1 MRTPASQK
9 WLAGFSR
16 LRAGGFL
23 RWRAVFVFSAS
34 SNTGTRHGL
43 TFVLTSDRLT
53 LSLMKGAKEMLVKT
67 VPRCNNF
74 VVDTSKSGNVACCNR
89 VAWFG
94 ITLASGVVH
103 YACVDCVAKR
113 LAILAD
119 KLDTASIVFYIKDK
133 KD

>member
-1 MRTPASQK
+1 
-9 WLAGFSR
+9 
-16 LRAGGFL
+16 
-23 RWRAVFVFSAS
+23 
-34 SNTGTRHGL
+34 
-43 TFVLTSDRLT
+43 
-53 LSLMKGAKEMLVKT
+53 MKGAEEMIVKV

-74 VVDTSKSGNVACCNR
+74 VLDTTKAGNVACCGR